1 MEDVHYISTECLP
14 AHHYEA
20 IKGSLLVF
28 AKRNNL
34 SDDEMAAR
42 LLYIADPANG
52 ITNLSKVSLA
62 RRAIGGIFFFPN
74 AVSALPV
81 REHYITTPETQAE
94 AFSAYGHITR

>member
-1 MEDVHYISTECLP
+1 MRFLPISFISVLLAPALVLADFMEDVHYISTECLP

-28 AKRNNL
+28 AKRNKL

-62 RRAIGGIFFFPN
+62 RRAIGGIFF
-74 AVSALPV
+74 S
-81 REHYITTPETQAE
+81 RTP
-94 AFSAYGHITR
+94 FRHCPC